1 MSSDIEYRR
10 GMAFVVAAAVLW
22 SLMGL
27 AIRLMGDA
35 GTWQILFYRSLGLV
49 PVLFLVILR
58 RSGGRP
64 FARIRAAG
72 WPALIGGMG
81 LVFAFAGA
89 ILAIQTTTVAN
100 AVFLFAA
107 TPLMTAVMA
116 WLLLDEPVRPATW
129 AAIALAGA
137 GIFVMVREGLAIG
150 AGLGNIAALLSATGF
165 AAFTLALRWGRLAD
179 MLPAVLIGGTLSVV
193 IAAAV
198 IALRG
203 ESFAL
208 APRAVALALFM
219 GAGLLGLGMAI
230 YTAGSRVVPAAE
242 IGILSMAEVMLAPV
256 WVWLFLNES
265 AGTGTFVGGAILLA
279 AIALNAATGARYK
292 PGLPPV

>member
-81 LVFAFAGA
+81 LVFAFAY
-89 ILAIQTTTVAN
+89 
-100 AVFLFAA
+100 
-107 TPLMTAVMA
+107 
-116 WLLLDEPVRPATW
+116 LL
-129 AAIALAGA
+129 
-137 GIFVMVREGLAIG
+137 
-150 AGLGNIAALLSATGF
+150 
-165 AAFTLALRWGRLAD
+165 
-179 MLPAVLIGGTLSVV
+179 
-193 IAAAV
+193 
-198 IALRG
+198 
-203 ESFAL
+203 
-208 APRAVALALFM
+208 
-219 GAGLLGLGMAI
+219 
-230 YTAGSRVVPAAE
+230 
-242 IGILSMAEVMLAPV
+242 
-256 WVWLFLNES
+256 
-265 AGTGTFVGGAILLA
+265 
-279 AIALNAATGARYK
+279 
-292 PGLPPV
+292 